1 MLQLKHGGKDP
12 SIRVPGTL
20 DALTA
25 LEKGGYFSF
34 DDAEYFRG
42 SYRFQ
47 RSIEARIRLMD
58 AAGRHELPESERE
71 LAKLA
76 YLLGY
81 TRPQELVDEAQH
93 KFAENRARFNRIFDA
108 AELVSVRAPGYLSVE
123 HGSQGA
129 IKIGPQVLDVL
140 DADRQAAEGRADEG
154 GVPGVPCAPLD
165 QRLDTA

>member
-1 MLQLKHGGKDP
+1 MLQLKHGGGDT
-12 SIRVPGTL
+12 SIRTPGTL
-20 DALTA
+20 DAITA
-25 LEKGGYFSF
+25 LEQGGYLSR

-81 TRPQELVDEAQH
+81 ANPQLLVAEAERT
-93 KFAENRARFNRIFDA
+93 FAENRVRFNRVFDA
-108 AELVSVRAPGYLSVE
+108 AER
-123 HGSQGA
+123 
-129 IKIGPQVLDVL
+129 
-140 DADRQAAEGRADEG
+140 
-154 GVPGVPCAPLD
+154 
-165 QRLDTA
+165 T

>member
-1 MLQLKHGGKDP
+1 MRVRMEDGASKRNLKRGPGGTVDTEFLVQMLQLKHGGDDP

-25 LEKGGYFSF
+25 LEKGGYLSF

-58 AAGRHELPESERE
+58 AAGRHELPETDRE

-81 TRPQELVDEAQH
+81 ARPQELVDEAQH

-108 AELVSVRAPGYLSVE
+108 AEHS
-123 HGSQGA
+123 
-129 IKIGPQVLDVL
+129 
-140 DADRQAAEGRADEG
+140 
-154 GVPGVPCAPLD
+154 
-165 QRLDTA
+165 